1 MPCPLLVIEKLSL
14 TLVLLGNRACFGCLL
29 LAVALT
35 LLRLAFLTEVVA
47 AALLHC
53 RGVSRGWGA
62 AVLGSDSGG
71 EFGEDLRDPVPRI
84 DVGAKFV
91 VAAVEVLN
99 EGVSCADHS
108 RGAQSFETAH
118 RP

>member
-1 MPCPLLVIEKLSL
+1 
-14 TLVLLGNRACFGCLL
+14 
-29 LAVALT
+29 VALT

-71 EFGEDLRDPVPRI
+71 EFGEGLRYRCRRLTSVP
-84 DVGAKFV
+84 
-91 VAAVEVLN
+91 
-99 EGVSCADHS
+99 SS
-108 RGAQSFETAH
+108 
-118 RP
+118 